1 MALTILK
8 FGTGDRDVA
17 EAEKINDLAE
27 FGSNPSSLSSPG
39 SQMPYETDDRENH
52 YHGVILIVVSAI
64 VFSTVGIFVKGVE
77 AGAWEI
83 IFWRG
88 LFSAIFTVLWT
99 MKRGTFRKNFYGIGI
114 GGWMAAIIGASGSA
128 AFISALKITTIANVA
143 LIYAAAPLIAALIAW
158 GWVGERVTLKMLLA
172 CLFAMAGVGI
182 IVWGSVGGVNLTGDL
197 LALWMTLSMALFMV
211 IYRRFPKT
219 PTAGPVVLSSI
230 LLLPFALLLGNP
242 FNIPVH
248 ELAILVAFGLVF
260 AVASVTLTEGAKRVP
275 AGQAALLSALDT
287 PLAPILAWLFFAEF
301 PTQATWIGG
310 TLIVVAVFSTL
321 WNRTHRG

>member
-1 MALTILK
+1 MAETEQVK
-8 FGTGDRDVA
+8 
-17 EAEKINDLAE
+17 DLAE
-27 FGSNPSSLSSPG
+27 FGINAG
-39 SQMPYETDDRENH
+39 NMETDARKNH
-52 YHGVILIVVSAI
+52 YHGVILIVVSAV

-88 LFSAIFTVLWT
+88 LFSAIFTVFWIL
-99 MKRGTFRKNFYGIGI
+99 KRGTFQKNFHGIGV
-114 GGWMAAIIGASGSA
+114 GGWSAAIIGASGSA
-128 AFISALKITTIANVA
+128 AFIPALKLTSIANVA

-172 CLFAMAGVGI
+172 CLFALLGVGI
-182 IVWGSVGGVNLTGDL
+182 IVSGSVGGLNLRGDL
-197 LALWMTLSMALFMV
+197 LALWMTISMAIFMV

-219 PTAGPVVLSSI
+219 PAAGPVVLSSL
-230 LLLPFALLLGNP
+230 LLLPCALYFGDP
-242 FNIPVH
+242 FSIPFH
-248 ELAILVAFGLVF
+248 ELAILALFGLVF

-287 PLAPILAWLFFAEF
+287 PLAPIFAWLIFAEF

-310 TLIVVAVFSTL
+310 GLIVVAVFSTL
-321 WNRTHRG
+321 WNRNSGT